1 MNEFNSLKDL
11 STDLMHLFDEASS
24 SFADVELKCESFTIP
39 VHKGILAARSPVFSA
54 MFKNEMRESR
64 EKTVDITDIDF
75 SVLRTMLVF
84 IYTGSTDDITMSNAQ
99 DLLYAADKYQLTR
112 LKNICSEYL
121 KNNVSEQNVLNLLE
135 FGDFFDQDLKD
146 FAMNFICNKV
156 TEFSILESTQ
166 EWKRLRKEQTELAMD
181 VLVSLVKARD
191 EKMKHLIHFKIRP
204 EPVRQTFGF
213 GNAKECG
220 RLRKEKCSVWTLQ
233 D

>member
-1 MNEFNSLKDL
+1 MNEMKVTNISHMNEFNSLKDL

-39 VHKGILAARSPVFSA
+39 AHKGILASRSPVFSA

-64 EKTVDITDIDF
+64 ETTVYITDI
-75 SVLRTMLVF
+75 SISTLRTMLAY
-84 IYTGSTDDITMSNAQ
+84 IYTSRINDITMSNAQ

-121 KNNVSEQNVLNLLE
+121 KNNVSDQNVLNLLE
-135 FGDFFDQDLKD
+135 FGDFFDRESKE

-156 TEFSILESTQ
+156 AEFSILENTQ
-166 EWKRLRKEQTELAMD
+166 EWKRLRKEQTELAME

-191 EKMKHLIHFKIRP
+191 KKLKHLKHFKIQP
-204 EPVRQTFGF
+204 EPIRQTFGF
-213 GNAKECG
+213 GN
-220 RLRKEKCSVWTLQ
+220 R
-233 D
+233 